1 MSTMKMTMAAKDPMS
16 NPEMHSQKESNCWQM
31 TNQLARTLPLCAR
44 YTMHGCR
51 YRSAGRQQ
59 GQRDGCTWRFTH
71 THMYVFRYH
80 WSLCIDEQDG
90 LLLRIITASRKIKLA
105 VLRARSE
112 S

>member
-1 MSTMKMTMAAKDPMS
+1 MAAATEAPAVS
-16 NPEMHSQKESNCWQM
+16 RASE
-31 TNQLARTLPLCAR
+31 TAA
-44 YTMHGCR
+44 HGD
-51 YRSAGRQQ
+51 S
-59 GQRDGCTWRFTH
+59 H